1 MKNRIIL
8 LTVLALLAGTLA
20 AEVTWQFTGATNRV
34 AAASVTVEAPSVRTT
49 AANSATTDRAD
60 DLETFVWTSVRLDG
74 QNLKNGPLGLT
85 IIIR

>member
-8 LTVLALLAGTLA
+8 LTVLASLAGTLA

-49 AANSATTDRAD
+49 AAVATTTDRAY

-74 QNLKNGPLGLT
+74 QNRANGPMGLK